1 MEYIKL
7 YPTLKFSII
16 SALVAG
22 GIGYAIFRFEILVL
36 AFLLGLVVL
45 IFIWRL
51 IYLRPIMGIY
61 LTLAY
66 SFIANG
72 LIRYLELPLG
82 LGVDFLLFA
91 SPLIALFSREKPA
104 FKNLNSAIL
113 YITLFWLA
121 FTILEIFNPEAVS
134 KIAWFYAVRAVS
146 LYQLFCIFFLLLFLK
161 KKKQVYLFTNLTLIC
176 CIVAAFWGFKQIF
189 LGLDEWEIR
198 WLASGPVR
206 THILFGVLRAFSFL
220 SDSGQFGATMGYGAI
235 VAFLLALGPFTLKRK
250 LILLIIGLISL
261 YAMALSGT
269 RGAFFV
275 VIGGSISYL
284 VATRNFKSM
293 IVGAVFLFGIFF
305 FLKFTTIGNS
315 NYQLR
320 RMRTALD
327 PQDASLQVRFENQLK
342 LKKYLSNRPL
352 GGGIGTSGSWGQR
365 FSPNTVLADTPND
378 SWYVRIWAETGII
391 GLSIHLLMILFIL
404 YKGFAVIFSL
414 HDPILKQYM
423 MALHSGFA
431 GISVAAYGNPIIG
444 QFPINIILYFTWAA
458 IFLVSGWDTKDKIL
472 EE

>member
-1 MEYIKL
+1 
-7 YPTLKFSII
+7 
-16 SALVAG
+16 
-22 GIGYAIFRFEILVL
+22 
-36 AFLLGLVVL
+36 
-45 IFIWRL
+45 
-51 IYLRPIMGIY
+51 MGIY

-66 SFIANG
+66 SFVANG

-104 FKNLNSAIL
+104 FENLNSSL
-113 YITLFWLA
+113 FYITLFWLA

-146 LYQLFCIFFLLLFLK
+146 LYQLFCVSFLLLFLK
-161 KKKQVYLFTNLTLIC
+161 AKKQVYLFTNLTLIC
-176 CIVAAFWGFKQIF
+176 CIIAAVWGFKQIF

-206 THILFGVLRAFSFL
+206 THVLFGVLRAFSFL

-235 VAFLLALGPFTLKRK
+235 VAFLLALGPFTIKRK
-250 LILLIIGLISL
+250 IILLVIGSISL

-275 VIGGSISYL
+275 VIVGSFAYL
-284 VATRNFKSM
+284 VATRNFKSI
-293 IVGAVFLFGIFF
+293 IVGAVFLCGILF
-305 FLKFTTIGNS
+305 FLKFTTIGNG

-327 PQDASLQVRFENQLK
+327 PKDASLQVRFENQLK
-342 LKKYLSNRPL
+342 LKKYLSTRPL

-365 FSPNTVLADTPND
+365 FSPNTLLADTPND
-378 SWYVRIWAETGII
+378 SWYVRIWAETGVI

-431 GISVAAYGNPIIG
+431 GITVAAYGNPIIG
-444 QFPINIILYFTWAA
+444 QFPINIIIYFTWAA
-458 IFLVSGWDTKDKIL
+458 IFLASGWDKQAKAIRN
-472 EE
+472 

>member
-1 MEYIKL
+1 
-7 YPTLKFSII
+7 
-16 SALVAG
+16 
-22 GIGYAIFRFEILVL
+22 
-36 AFLLGLVVL
+36 
-45 IFIWRL
+45 
-51 IYLRPIMGIY
+51 
-61 LTLAY
+61 
-66 SFIANG
+66 
-72 LIRYLELPLG
+72 
-82 LGVDFLLFA
+82 
-91 SPLIALFSREKPA
+91 
-104 FKNLNSAIL
+104 
-113 YITLFWLA
+113 
-121 FTILEIFNPEAVS
+121 
-134 KIAWFYAVRAVS
+134 
-146 LYQLFCIFFLLLFLK
+146 
-161 KKKQVYLFTNLTLIC
+161 
-176 CIVAAFWGFKQIF
+176 
-189 LGLDEWEIR
+189 
-198 WLASGPVR
+198 
-206 THILFGVLRAFSFL
+206 
-220 SDSGQFGATMGYGAI
+220 
-235 VAFLLALGPFTLKRK
+235 
-250 LILLIIGLISL
+250 
-261 YAMALSGT
+261 MALSGT